1 MLYLLP
7 NLLAET
13 EDPSFYLPA
22 AVGTYVATL
31 TDLIAESE
39 KGARHFLRRFAFE
52 SPRTFRDVKLHVL
65 NEHTTP
71 HDRRELAAQVG
82 REGGIWG
89 LISDAGMPCLADP
102 GADIVQMVRRKG
114 VPVKAVAGP
123 SSLILALVLSGLGGQ
138 HFSFHGYLPREEGPL
153 TTEIKRIEKL
163 SQKEGSTHLFIETP
177 YRNERVFAALI
188 ASLSD
193 ETQVSIA
200 ASLTES
206 EELVETHKVGEWKKR
221 DKPLLAKKPCVFLF
235 KSPITP

>member
-7 NLLAET
+7 NLLGET
-13 EDPSFYLPA
+13 EDHSFYLPG
-22 AVGTYVATL
+22 AVGVYVAAL

-39 KGARHFLRRFAFE
+39 KGARQFLRRFAFI
-52 SPRTFRDVKLHVL
+52 PPKTFRDITLHVL
-65 NEHTTP
+65 NEHTIP

-82 REGGIWG
+82 RGGVWG

-138 HFSFHGYLPREEGPL
+138 SFSFHGYLPREESPL
-153 TTEIKRIEKL
+153 TAEIKRIEKL

-177 YRNERVFAALI
+177 YRNERLFAALI
-188 ASLSD
+188 SSLHD
-193 ETQVSIA
+193 ETFMSIA
-200 ASLTES
+200 FSLTEP
-206 EELVETHKVGEWKKR
+206 EELVETRKVGEWKKR
-221 DKPLLAKKPCVFLF
+221 EKPPLSKKPCVFLF
-235 KSPITP
+235 KSPPNP

>member
-13 EDPSFYLPA
+13 EDHSFYLPA
-22 AVGTYVATL
+22 AVDAYVATL

-39 KGARHFLRRFAFE
+39 KGARHFLRRFAFA
-52 SPRTFRDVKLHVL
+52 PPKTFRDIKLHVL
-65 NEHTTP
+65 NEHTTL
-71 HDRRELAAQVG
+71 HERRELAAQVG
-82 REGGIWG
+82 REGVWG

-102 GADIVQMVRRKG
+102 GADIVQILQRKG

-138 HFSFHGYLPREEGPL
+138 NFSFHGYLPREEAPL
-153 TTEIKRIEKL
+153 TAEIKRLEKI

-177 YRNERVFAALI
+177 YRNERLFAALI

-193 ETQVSIA
+193 ETLVSIA
-200 ASLTES
+200 LSLTEP
-206 EELVETHKVGEWKKR
+206 EERVETRKVGEWKKR
-221 DKPLLAKKPCVFLF
+221 ELPALAKKPCVFLF
-235 KSPITP
+235 KNPLTP